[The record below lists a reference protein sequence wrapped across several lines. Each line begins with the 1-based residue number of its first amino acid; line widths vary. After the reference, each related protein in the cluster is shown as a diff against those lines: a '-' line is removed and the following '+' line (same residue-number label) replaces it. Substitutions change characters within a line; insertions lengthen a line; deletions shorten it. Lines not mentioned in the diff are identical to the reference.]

1 MKTVYMFL
9 ATSLVHIYISS
20 TELVSIPI
28 AQILQGLLLLV
39 ILIYNCYSL
48 SKQKMPRSLFV
59 ALSMAILVMMSL
71 LFVGTILVLLH
82 VTVAT
87 SDPTLMLIDKI
98 VQQIE
103 QAFFFGI
110 LFQIDCE
117 VLRLFSVLNSKITD
131 NRINLLRN
139 IWLPIYFIGCI
150 FIFAAYWG
158 FIPAN
163 LASPLALI
171 FGGPVLIFDVIVS
184 IYMLYKLVRLKR
196 ASVETPHVTEAICIL
211 SMMVFM
217 VLFAI
222 YLQSK
227 NGRMLGTLND
237 TEYVCLTVGIAVLFS
252 LQYGLAIELF
262 THIRILAISK
272 ASTFTEGGEQS
283 SSKQISS
290 PALLLSGKENNGSKG
305 KSLQ

>member
-1 MKTVYMFL
+1 MFL